1 MQRTLTFFTAC
12 CLALCAPAL
21 MAQAQAPEPTP
32 ATAPAPT
39 PAPVQPDDARLVK
52 LVELVKAGLSENLII
67 EQIRRSQPAFNLTV
81 NDLLYLKRNDVPE
94 NIIAA
99 LLNASS
105 QSPFAAP
112 TPQATPTPTP
122 TPTPPAELTV
132 DGLILDRGFG
142 RVDYAGKLIFSQD
155 TIRWVPR
162 KQPSAGFELHPK
174 GIREVSVTCR
184 TVSQGKFCYQLVVK
198 IAAGDSFEFEDEQR
212 ERGGNA
218 AIEQAVKAFRELLPE
233 VTVVEKIK

>member
-1 MQRTLTFFTAC
+1 
-12 CLALCAPAL
+12 
-21 MAQAQAPEPTP
+21 MAQGQTPGPTP
-32 ATAPAPT
+32 ATAPSPAS
-39 PAPVQPDDARLVK
+39 APVEPDDVRLVK
-52 LVELVKAGLSENLII
+52 LVELVKAGLSENLIV
-67 EQIRRSQPAFNLTV
+67 EQIRRSQPGFNLTV
-81 NDLLYLKRNDVPE
+81 NDLLYLRRNGVPE

-99 LLNASS
+99 LLNTSS
-105 QSPFAAP
+105 QSPSDTS

-122 TPTPPAELTV
+122 TPPPELTV

-142 RVDYAGKLIFSQD
+142 RVDQAGQLVFSLD

-162 KQPSAGFELHPK
+162 KQPSAGFELNPK

-184 TVSQGKFCYQLVVK
+184 AVSQGKFCYQLVMK
-198 IAAGDSFEFEDEQR
+198 IAAGDSFKFEDEQR

-218 AIEQAVKAFRELLPE
+218 AIEQAVKAFRELLSG